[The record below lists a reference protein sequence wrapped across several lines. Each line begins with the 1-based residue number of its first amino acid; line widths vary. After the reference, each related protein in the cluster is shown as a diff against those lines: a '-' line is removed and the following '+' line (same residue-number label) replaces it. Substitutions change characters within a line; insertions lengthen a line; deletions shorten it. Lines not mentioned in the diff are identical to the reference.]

1 MLRIPSL
8 ARILLVPFLMS
19 GLHPTRAEQAAD
31 GPRRDLWEQTLETAT
46 GWWRE
51 SRDFADQAMEDARRL
66 FADEQDF
73 GRVWESVVP
82 KLEDALELEER
93 QAQLPERSWL
103 GADRL
108 SNRAA
113 IDELLDEAVEVLS
126 IAPAQ
131 RYRDDIQMLQGR
143 IASARAEI
151 AEFRRKRV
159 SAPAASTLE
168 KTVADYDR
176 LIGQRETEIERLKE
190 QMADSRE
197 AFAEELRAMG
207 LALSEEQVGFL
218 LSTVV
223 GDHMVDLGIL
233 FDNVKAIT
241 LQLEEL
247 VVQSGEDLQSA
258 RRYYGLYV
266 VLLKALDRMHLQI
279 EEAIG
284 EQYLP
289 QIDSILARAESL
301 AGETRYLLHESP
313 DKAAL
318 LNANL
323 EAQQLTIEAA
333 TVYRQYLDDQS
344 REMERAR
351 RKLGNDIAAAWNTY
365 ETVRVSGELVGL
377 VKSSQQL
384 LEGLMTRQVPAL
396 RPFENLEMQRELER
410 LTQQLRSPATSNPPL
425 QGR

>member
-1 MLRIPSL
+1 
-8 ARILLVPFLMS
+8 
-19 GLHPTRAEQAAD
+19 
-31 GPRRDLWEQTLETAT
+31 
-46 GWWRE
+46 
-51 SRDFADQAMEDARRL
+51 MEDARRL

-126 IAPAQ
+126 IAPTQ

-176 LIGQRETEIERLKE
+176 LIRQRETEIERLKG

-197 AFAEELRAMG
+197 TFAEELRAMG

-289 QIDSILARAESL
+289 QIDSIVARAESL
-301 AGETRYLLHESP
+301 AGETRHLLHESP